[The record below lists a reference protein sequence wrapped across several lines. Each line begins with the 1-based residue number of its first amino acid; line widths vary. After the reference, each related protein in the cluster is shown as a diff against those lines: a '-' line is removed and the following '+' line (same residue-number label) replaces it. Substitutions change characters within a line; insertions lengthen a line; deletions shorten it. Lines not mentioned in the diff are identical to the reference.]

1 MSRLISNSL
10 RLEIVRACYY
20 GHLKKTEICKKY
32 GVSNA
37 TLYRILNTFASENG
51 LNLSMSTPLK
61 NPSLSDSESEILRLR
76 LRIKE
81 LEYQLHQ
88 AEMAR
93 DAYDCMIDLA
103 EERYHIRVRK
113 NSAAK

>member
-20 GHLKKTEICKKY
+20 DHLKKTEICKKY

-81 LEYQLHQ
+81 LE
-88 AEMAR
+88 
-93 DAYDCMIDLA
+93 
-103 EERYHIRVRK
+103 
-113 NSAAK
+113 